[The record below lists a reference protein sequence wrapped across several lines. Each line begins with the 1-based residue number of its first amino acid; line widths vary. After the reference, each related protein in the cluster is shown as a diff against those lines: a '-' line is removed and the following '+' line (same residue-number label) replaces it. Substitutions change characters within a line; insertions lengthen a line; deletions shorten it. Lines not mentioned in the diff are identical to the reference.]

1 MNFGGITAS
10 ERWGA
15 VGEKGNRMLGISV
28 EICSIS
34 EEKFAPF
41 SGQKISGISTR
52 NAEMSVRALMN
63 AKTGKENVPSTKS
76 GGVYEI

>member
-1 MNFGGITAS
+1 MGCS
-10 ERWGA
+10 KRE
-15 VGEKGNRMLGISV
+15 GNKMLGISV

-63 AKTGKENVPSTKS
+63 AKTGKESVPSTKS